1 MITILSIAVHAKG
14 TNPHFDE
21 SCTHISIQDDGGGS
35 YLQFNQYPDDAKINE
50 IKFDF
55 AEFDEIVKA
64 VNLLKQN
71 FDHKP

>member
-14 TNPHFDE
+14 INPHFDE
-21 SCTHISIQDDGGGS
+21 GSTHISLQDEGGGN
-35 YLQFNQYPDDAKINE
+35 YLQFNQFPDIDVPNE
-50 IKFDF
+50 VKFDF
-55 AEFDEIVKA
+55 DEFDEIIRA